1 MIDEEK
7 FLTPKQLSEMLNIS
21 ISKLAWDRMQNAGIP
36 FVKLKEGHRGSV
48 RYPMTKVNEYLNKNM
63 KAVA

>member
-1 MIDEEK
+1 MIDEDK
-7 FLTPKQLSEMLNIS
+7 FLTPKELSEMLNIS

-48 RYPMTKVNEYLNKNM
+48 RYPMSKVQEFINKHM
-63 KAVA
+63 KAAA

>member
-1 MIDEEK
+1 MNNEK
-7 FLTPKQLSEMLNIS
+7 EFLTPKELSEMLNVS
-21 ISKLAWDRMQNAGIP
+21 ISKLAFDRMKNAGIP

-48 RYPMTKVNEYLNKNM
+48 RYPMTKVQEFLNKHM